1 MSLYS
6 YNSSSSPMSPPSS
19 PPSATAFAE
28 ASGLAGLNSFGGV
41 PMSGASGGPS
51 PNHHHTHSFATSY
64 PASIG
69 STSYSGPSATGFY
82 AATQNAATGYGPSM
96 MMRKQRRERT
106 TFTRNQLDVLESL
119 FTKTRY
125 PDVFMREEVA
135 LKIALPE
142 SRVQVWFKNRRAKVR
157 QHQQASM
164 GAKSTTSTPQPSSI
178 TAKNSTAGPMIKK
191 EKHIKEESGVSAL
204 TSSPSSLNVTSTA
217 TSAMSALST
226 KSDSPSVSPHVAVS
240 AASAATH
247 SFSSQSPTSNMY
259 HHHPAMIWS
268 PHSAMDYYNF
278 PTRSSANGNSGV
290 GAAGGT
296 STLNPSANGASVD
309 YSSCQYYTHPSAAG
323 CQPSAYSGY
332 AMPMGCHAS
341 GYGNYS
347 TNVVESAHIYML
359 SPPLTPQEAQQRAT
373 ESPQTRASH
382 TGSAVAQ
389 LH

>member
-1 MSLYS
+1 
-6 YNSSSSPMSPPSS
+6 
-19 PPSATAFAE
+19 
-28 ASGLAGLNSFGGV
+28 
-41 PMSGASGGPS
+41 
-51 PNHHHTHSFATSY
+51 
-64 PASIG
+64 
-69 STSYSGPSATGFY
+69 
-82 AATQNAATGYGPSM
+82 M